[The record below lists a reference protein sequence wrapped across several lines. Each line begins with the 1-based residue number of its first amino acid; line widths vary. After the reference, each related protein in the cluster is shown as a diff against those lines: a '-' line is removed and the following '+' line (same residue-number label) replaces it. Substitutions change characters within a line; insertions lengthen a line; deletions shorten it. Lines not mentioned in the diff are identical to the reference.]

1 MGCRE
6 RGEAQE
12 WCWAGTPVLP
22 ALPGSGR
29 TRGPLPKGPFS
40 LSLLLS
46 LHPFTFSISLVYLS
60 SSVSACWP
68 FLSLSTSLWLFPLP
82 LVLLFPLRI
91 TSSEVETIHL
101 KGVTCSWP
109 SRHHLGLAGAQGLC
123 SESLLLLA
131 LLACQIHITPGT
143 YGQHPKCIQ
152 QGVGFI
158 SLELGDR
165 HLSTQKALSLG
176 RPLFLD
182 HWSPNIPLI
191 SLEVPLPVIQGLN
204 EEESLL
210 TALQHL
216 TFNILVI
223 DMLVQMSQQ
232 LLSLLPS

>member
-1 MGCRE
+1 M
-6 RGEAQE
+6 A
-12 WCWAGTPVLP
+12 
-22 ALPGSGR
+22 
-29 TRGPLPKGPFS
+29 
-40 LSLLLS
+40 
-46 LHPFTFSISLVYLS
+46 
-60 SSVSACWP
+60 
-68 FLSLSTSLWLFPLP
+68 
-82 LVLLFPLRI
+82 
-91 TSSEVETIHL
+91 
-101 KGVTCSWP
+101 

-131 LLACQIHITPGT
+131 LLACQIHITTGT
-143 YGQHPKCIQ
+143 YGEHPKCIQ
-152 QGVGFI
+152 QRVGFI

-223 DMLVQMSQQ
+223 DMLVQPTVPLSDPQ
-232 LLSLLPS
+232 LGGRCLRRPH